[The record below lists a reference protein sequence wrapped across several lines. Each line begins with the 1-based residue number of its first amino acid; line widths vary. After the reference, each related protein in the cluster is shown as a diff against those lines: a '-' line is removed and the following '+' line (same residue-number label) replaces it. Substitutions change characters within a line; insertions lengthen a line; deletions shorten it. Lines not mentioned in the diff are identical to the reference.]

1 MQHILYVDGEDP
13 MWREILKTQE
23 RRERIGLSSP
33 NRYEEM
39 VPSAQME
46 VLALERS
53 TDNSPRRG
61 SKLHGNRCR

>member
-1 MQHILYVDGEDP
+1 M
-13 MWREILKTQE
+13 KTQE